1 MLKNVEYI
9 KGVLK
14 KTHKGRYVVKPIK
27 TNLLKY
33 KRMNKRAFTKIL
45 RTLKEIEDRR
55 DFLAAEIGMDMTAYE
70 DRFFNII
77 EDLFKVIFNK
87 KQLGLLQMY
96 LYQLYPDKDWDG
108 KITVKIDDDKRNQ
121 VVKYSLNIPEQ
132 GLTLGNQIPNWLKIN
147 AETGEIEASPPKGLD
162 NFKLQIIAEDED
174 GTLRTLEVDLDFSSN
189 DQSKLP
195 SNTVIDKE
203 LEKFA
208 SLQDQ
213 IHVKYNDYENYGDKL
228 VKIAS

>member
-1 MLKNVEYI
+1 MLKNVEFI

-27 TNLLKY
+27 TNLRKY

-45 RTLKEIEDRR
+45 KTLKEIEDRR
-55 DFLAAEIGMDMTAYE
+55 DFLVSEIGMDMTAYE

-108 KITVKIDDDKRNQ
+108 KITVKIDEKDK
-121 VVKYSLNIPEQ
+121 
-132 GLTLGNQIPNWLKIN
+132 
-147 AETGEIEASPPKGLD
+147 
-162 NFKLQIIAEDED
+162 
-174 GTLRTLEVDLDFSSN
+174 EVDFKTSSQVR
-189 DQSKLP
+189 DVLK
-195 SNTVIDKE
+195 
-203 LEKFA
+203 KFE
-208 SLQDQ
+208 D
-213 IHVKYNDYENYGDKL
+213 
-228 VKIAS
+228 

>member
-70 DRFFNII
+70 D
-77 EDLFKVIFNK
+77 
-87 KQLGLLQMY
+87 
-96 LYQLYPDKDWDG
+96 WDG
-108 KITVKIDDDKRNQ
+108 KITVKIDEKDK
-121 VVKYSLNIPEQ
+121 
-132 GLTLGNQIPNWLKIN
+132 
-147 AETGEIEASPPKGLD
+147 
-162 NFKLQIIAEDED
+162 
-174 GTLRTLEVDLDFSSN
+174 EVDFKTSSQVW
-189 DQSKLP
+189 DVLK
-195 SNTVIDKE
+195 
-203 LEKFA
+203 KFE
-208 SLQDQ
+208 D
-213 IHVKYNDYENYGDKL
+213 
-228 VKIAS
+228 